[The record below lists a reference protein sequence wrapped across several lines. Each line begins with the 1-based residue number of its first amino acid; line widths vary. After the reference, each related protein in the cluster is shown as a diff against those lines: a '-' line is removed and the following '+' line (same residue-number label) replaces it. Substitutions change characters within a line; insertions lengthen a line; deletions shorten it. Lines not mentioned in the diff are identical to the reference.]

1 MWWTEMRITRTPIK
15 ATGGITLDEKS
26 RMEEITKKWIKIA
39 FRTDPINKEKI
50 TDAIYRLY
58 ESAGLKC
65 PRVVIVPSPFI
76 GKLASGIA
84 AAVWYIRKNGATHD
98 STYAATRAATRAAT
112 DDATDAATSA
122 ATDAATYAATSAA
135 TRAATYAAT
144 DAATDAATNAA
155 TLNSTTDATRAATS
169 AATDAD
175 VKKNWLNYLIKF
187 FTPNEVDFTIKC
199 ISSSWKLYQGGNM
212 WAYFMPYAEAMRDVI
227 GLTGLDCWK
236 KYQSWEDSSREGG
249 FRFMHKKF
257 CIVSDFPEKLTID
270 EKNRPHNEH
279 GPSHRWR
286 DGFEIY
292 SIHGV
297 LFPKN
302 LYLKIISREMGM
314 ADILKI
320 ADIDQRVQAMKF
332 AKNGV
337 RDFYK
342 SENGKMIDMFYK
354 KDKNEREIRYELWE
368 IPSGKTFNKAV
379 HFMVYECP
387 SAKLHGEQREYA
399 KGVPPFRTVAE
410 CMAWGMSDDVH
421 TLTQEEWKKLVPLEH
436 ES

>member
-1 MWWTEMRITRTPIK
+1 MRITRTPIK

-98 STYAATRAATRAAT
+98 STSAATRDATYAATDA
-112 DDATDAATSA
+112 ATDAATSA
-122 ATDAATYAATSAA
+122 ATDAATY
-135 TRAATYAAT
+135 
-144 DAATDAATNAA
+144 
-155 TLNSTTDATRAATS
+155 AATS

-270 EKNRPHNEH
+270 DKNRPHNEH

-421 TLTQEEWKKLVPLEH
+421 TLTPEEWKKLVPLEH

>member
-84 AAVWYIRKNGATHD
+84 AAVWNIRKNGATHD
-98 STYAATRAATRAAT
+98 STYAATRSATDAATYNATNAANTGATGDATYDAT
-112 DDATDAATSA
+112 DAATDAATSA
-122 ATDAATYAATSAA
+122 ATDAATY
-135 TRAATYAAT
+135 
-144 DAATDAATNAA
+144 
-155 TLNSTTDATRAATS
+155 AATS

-270 EKNRPHNEH
+270 DKNRPHNEH

>member
-1 MWWTEMRITRTPIK
+1 MRITRTPIK

-122 ATDAATYAATSAA
+122 ATDA
-135 TRAATYAAT
+135 
-144 DAATDAATNAA
+144 
-155 TLNSTTDATRAATS
+155 
-169 AATDAD
+169 D

-270 EKNRPHNEH
+270 DKNRPHNEH

-421 TLTQEEWKKLVPLEH
+421 TLTPEEWKKLVPLEH

>member
-1 MWWTEMRITRTPIK
+1 MRITRTPIK

-112 DDATDAATSA
+112 DDATDAATYA
-122 ATDAATYAATSAA
+122 ATDAATDDATSAA
-135 TRAATYAAT
+135 TRDATYAAT
-144 DAATDAATNAA
+144 DAATDAATSAA
-155 TLNSTTDATRAATS
+155 TDAATYAATS

-270 EKNRPHNEH
+270 DKNRPHNEH

-421 TLTQEEWKKLVPLEH
+421 TLTPEEWKKLVPLEH

>member
-122 ATDAATYAATSAA
+122 ATDAATYGATSAA
-135 TRAATYAAT
+135 TRAATHEATDAATKATTTPATHPHAATGDATDAATYAATDAATDDATSAATRDATYAAT
-144 DAATDAATNAA
+144 DAATDAATSAA
-155 TLNSTTDATRAATS
+155 TDSSTYAATS

-257 CIVSDFPEKLTID
+257 CIVSDFPEK
-270 EKNRPHNEH
+270 
-279 GPSHRWR
+279 
-286 DGFEIY
+286 
-292 SIHGV
+292 
-297 LFPKN
+297 
-302 LYLKIISREMGM
+302 
-314 ADILKI
+314 
-320 ADIDQRVQAMKF
+320 
-332 AKNGV
+332 
-337 RDFYK
+337 
-342 SENGKMIDMFYK
+342 
-354 KDKNEREIRYELWE
+354 
-368 IPSGKTFNKAV
+368 
-379 HFMVYECP
+379 
-387 SAKLHGEQREYA
+387 
-399 KGVPPFRTVAE
+399 
-410 CMAWGMSDDVH
+410 
-421 TLTQEEWKKLVPLEH
+421 
-436 ES
+436 